1 MYRLVQKKGTVLQST
16 SQAQPGRTFSQPGT
30 ISFAQPCVQRTAP
43 AIFFFSNCNQN
54 WIPNHNEVGSVTPD
68 KGYRIRIV
76 APLVG
81 YLHHNVPP
89 ALLPL
94 LACSLSLFPT
104 VENEKKEMGQC
115 DDDDD
120 NDVNAMGDPMS

>member
-1 MYRLVQKKGTVLQST
+1 M
-16 SQAQPGRTFSQPGT
+16 
-30 ISFAQPCVQRTAP
+30 
-43 AIFFFSNCNQN
+43 
-54 WIPNHNEVGSVTPD
+54 TPD

-81 YLHHNVPP
+81 YLHHNGPP

-94 LACSLSLFPT
+94 LLLACSLSLSLFPT